1 MKKIL
6 LLVFLFVSSF
16 YVFAGKVYKSSA
28 TASYYGKDF
37 HGKKTS
43 NGEVFNMNDLTCA
56 HKSLPFD
63 TILRITN
70 LSNGKTVKVRVN
82 DRGPFVVGRE
92 IDLST
97 AAAKKLDMMK
107 AGTAKVKIEIVKM
120 GPDTALSRQTAEKA
134 REIMAKKEGSSKS
147 STSGKKK
154 TSSNSKKKT
163 TESKKAENEVNNGD
177 NKGDSPTSNKG
188 DSPAS
193 GDTGTNGDNPKADT
207 PDNGDTPAQPVYWDV
222 QVGAFKSKEN
232 ARKRAKAL
240 SDAGFSSIVI
250 QKTGEIYR
258 VAIKEVKSEDVAEL
272 EGRLQEKGF
281 SEYTIRK
288 RNVSKKTD

>member
-1 MKKIL
+1 MKKIF

-16 YVFAGKVYKSSA
+16 YVFAAKVYKSSA

-82 DRGPFVVGRE
+82 DRGRFVVGRE

-97 AAAKKLDMMK
+97 AAAKKLDMMST
-107 AGTAKVKIEIVKM
+107 GTAKVKIEILKM

-134 REIMAKKEGSSKS
+134 REIMAKKEGTSKS
-147 STSGKKK
+147 SSSGKKK
-154 TSSNSKKKT
+154 STSTSKKKT
-163 TESKKAENEVNNGD
+163 TESQKTENEVNNGD
-177 NKGDSPTSNKG
+177 NLKDATPN
-188 DSPAS
+188 
-193 GDTGTNGDNPKADT
+193 NGDNPE
-207 PDNGDTPAQPVYWDV
+207 QPVFWDI

-232 ARKRAKAL
+232 AKKRAKAL
-240 SDAGFSSIVI
+240 SEAGFSSIVI

-272 EGRLQEKGF
+272 EGKLQEKGF

-288 RNVSKKTD
+288 RNVSKKAD